1 MDLPLTRYENWEHNP
16 MADKYNLRINQ
27 SLSGSSFSVSLDQA
41 TVTPNLVAVT
51 PDTPLN
57 VSPDRSLDV
66 TPDTSLDVTPDQI
79 GGPGCPVAAGYD
91 TCQPYQRAAALF
103 FYRRGSGYDLI
114 TQSLKYGRNFEAG
127 RHFAAMLG
135 RLLRESPLFSDVD
148 LVVPVPLH
156 WTRRLRRGY
165 NQAEVIAREVA
176 RELGRGGAA
185 GGPGDRPAGAG
196 KLGDNG
202 SFPEG
207 ARRVVAFA
215 PRLLRRVRHTKTQT
229 RVSSGNDSSSD
240 SSLEARARNVSGAF
254 AVQRVYTLTVS
265 GEGMFKK
272 GPKTHIPSTVSSR
285 VCTEDKQKGISPQEI
300 HHILLVDDVCTTA
313 STLASCHSALRTVF
327 GPKVRISVATLAFA
341 E

>member
-16 MADKYNLRINQ
+16 MADKYNSRI
-27 SLSGSSFSVSLDQA
+27 LEH
-41 TVTPNLVAVT
+41 VTH
-51 PDTPLN
+51 DTSHN
-57 VSPDRSLDV
+57 VSPD
-66 TPDTSLDVTPDQI
+66 TSHNVTPDQI

-91 TCQPYQRAAALF
+91 TYQPYQRASALF
-103 FYRRGSGYDLI
+103 FYRRGSGYDQI
-114 TQSLKYGRNFEAG
+114 TQSLKYRRDFKAG

-135 RLLRESPLFSDVD
+135 RRLAASPLFADVE

-185 GGPGDRPAGAG
+185 GGPSDRPAGAG
-196 KLGDNG
+196 KLGENG

-207 ARRVVAFA
+207 ARREVAFA
-215 PRLLRRVRHTKTQT
+215 PRLLRRVRHTRTQT
-229 RVSSGNDSSSD
+229 RVSSGSDSSSD

-254 AVQRVYTLTVS
+254 AVNLKELSRNRQSVHTWSDLLPGVC
-265 GEGMFKK
+265 KK
-272 GPKTHIPSTVSSR
+272 G
-285 VCTEDKQKGISPQEI
+285 QKRSYLASFFARYAQHADFNTNKIR
-300 HHILLVDDVCTTA
+300 HILLVDDVFTTGA
-313 STLASCHSALRTVF
+313 TLAACHSALRTVF
-327 GPKVRISVATLAFA
+327 GPGVRISVATLAFA

>member
-1 MDLPLTRYENWEHNP
+1 MPRVCIVCGRELNLRERFLCLPCSMDLPLTRYETWEHNP
-16 MADKYNLRINQ
+16 MADKYNARILEHVSPDT
-27 SLSGSSFSVSLDQA
+27 SLNVS
-41 TVTPNLVAVT
+41 

-57 VSPDRSLDV
+57 V
-66 TPDTSLDVTPDQI
+66 TPDPI
-79 GGPGCPVAAGYD
+79 GGPGCPVAAGHD
-91 TCQPYQRAAALF
+91 TYQPYQRATALF
-103 FYRRGSGYDLI
+103 FYRRGSGYDRI
-114 TQSLKYGRNFEAG
+114 TQALKYRRDFKAG

-135 RLLRESPLFSDVD
+135 RLLRDSPLFSDVD

-165 NQAEVIAREVA
+165 NQAEVIAREIA
-176 RELGRGGAA
+176 RSLSASRAA
-185 GGPGDRPAGAG
+185 GGLGDRPAGAG
-196 KLGDNG
+196 KLGENG

-207 ARRVVAFA
+207 ARREVAFA

-229 RVSSGNDSSSD
+229 RVSSGSDSSFD
-240 SSLEARARNVSGAF
+240 SSLEARARNVAGAF
-254 AVQRVYTLTVS
+254 AVQRVYTLTYFA
-265 GEGMFKK
+265 EGMFKK
-272 GPKTHIPSTVSSR
+272 GPKTHIPSTVSPR

-313 STLASCHSALRTVF
+313 STLAACHCALRTVF

>member
-1 MDLPLTRYENWEHNP
+1 MPRVCLVCGRELNLRERFLCLPCSMDLPLTRYETWEHNP
-16 MADKYNLRINQ
+16 MADKYNSRI
-27 SLSGSSFSVSLDQA
+27 LEH
-41 TVTPNLVAVT
+41 
-51 PDTPLN
+51 
-57 VSPDRSLDV
+57 V

-91 TCQPYQRAAALF
+91 TCQPYQRATALF

-114 TQSLKYGRNFEAG
+114 TQALKYGRNFAAG

-135 RLLRESPLFSDVD
+135 RLLRKSPLFSDVD

-165 NQAEVIAREVA
+165 NQAEVIAREIA
-176 RELGRGGAA
+176 RALSASRAARPGDPAGQCGAA
-185 GGPGDRPAGAG
+185 DTPASTSPAW
-196 KLGDNG
+196 
-202 SFPEG
+202 
-207 ARRVVAFA
+207 VAFA
-215 PRLLRRVRHTKTQT
+215 PCLLRRVRHTKTQT
-229 RVSSGNDSSSD
+229 RVSSGSDSSSD

-254 AVQRVYTLTVS
+254 AVQRVYTLTYFA
-265 GEGMFKK
+265 EGMFKK

-327 GPKVRISVATLAFA
+327 GPGVRISVATLAFA